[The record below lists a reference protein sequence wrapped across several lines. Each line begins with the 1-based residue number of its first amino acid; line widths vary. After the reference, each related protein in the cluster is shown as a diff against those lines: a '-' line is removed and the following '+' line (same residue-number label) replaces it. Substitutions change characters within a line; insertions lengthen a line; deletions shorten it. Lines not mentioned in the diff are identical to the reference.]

1 MSNTTTAIAD
11 IKKKV
16 SLSEWQQRI
25 IDCQNSGMSV
35 RAWCRENGISP
46 STYYL
51 NLKKIRESVIR
62 ESVLEESR
70 IIPIEPP
77 QTEIQP
83 TEEIRIE
90 AGGIT
95 VTLPE
100 NVSSDRLTAV
110 IAALKC

>member
-1 MSNTTTAIAD
+1 MSNTTTAIAE

-16 SLSEWQQRI
+16 SLNEWHQRI

-35 RAWCRENGISP
+35 RAWCLENGINP

-51 NLKKIRESVIR
+51 NLKKIRESV
-62 ESVLEESR
+62 LEENC
-70 IIPIEPP
+70 IIPLNPP

-83 TEEIRIE
+83 TSEIRIK

-95 VTLPE
+95 VTLPG

>member
-1 MSNTTTAIAD
+1 MTNTTTAIAE
-11 IKKKV
+11 INKKV
-16 SLSEWQQRI
+16 SLKEWQQLI

-35 RAWCRENGISP
+35 RAWCLENGINP
-46 STYYL
+46 GTYY
-51 NLKKIRESVIR
+51 LKKIRESL
-62 ESVLEESR
+62 LEENC

-77 QTEIQP
+77 QTEIQ
-83 TEEIRIE
+83 TSAEIRIE

>member
-1 MSNTTTAIAD
+1 MSNTTTTIAE

-16 SLSEWQQRI
+16 SLNEWQQRI

-35 RAWCRENGISP
+35 RAWCLENGINS

-51 NLKKIRESVIR
+51 NLKKIRESI
-62 ESVLEESR
+62 LEESC
-70 IIPIEPP
+70 IIPIETP
-77 QTEIQP
+77 QAEIQ
-83 TEEIRIE
+83 TTAEIRIE
-90 AGGIT
+90 AGSIT

-100 NVSSDRLTAV
+100 SISSDRLTAV

>member
-1 MSNTTTAIAD
+1 MTNTTTAIAE

-16 SLSEWQQRI
+16 SLNEWQQRI
-25 IDCQNSGMSV
+25 IDCKNSGMSV
-35 RAWCRENGISP
+35 RAWCLDNGINP

-51 NLKKIRESVIR
+51 NLKKIRESV
-62 ESVLEESR
+62 LEENC
-70 IIPIEPP
+70 IIPLEPP
-77 QTEIQP
+77 QAEIQ
-83 TEEIRIE
+83 TTSEIRIE

-100 NVSSDRLTAV
+100 NVSSERLTAV

>member
-1 MSNTTTAIAD
+1 MTNTTTAIAE

-16 SLSEWQQRI
+16 SLNEWQQRI

-35 RAWCRENGISP
+35 RAWCLENGIKKS
-46 STYYL
+46 SYYNYL
-51 NLKKIRESVIR
+51 RRIR
-62 ESVLEESR
+62 ESVLEENR

-77 QTEIQP
+77 QSELHP
-83 TEEIRIE
+83 VSEIRIKSGE
-90 AGGIT
+90 IT

-100 NVSSDRLTAV
+100 NVSADRLTAV